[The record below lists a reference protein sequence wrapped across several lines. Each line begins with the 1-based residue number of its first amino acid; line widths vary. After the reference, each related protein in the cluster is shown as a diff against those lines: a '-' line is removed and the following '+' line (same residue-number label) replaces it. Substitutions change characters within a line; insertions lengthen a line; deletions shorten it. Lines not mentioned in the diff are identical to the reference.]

1 VIKDLKMDVVHLAR
15 YSSRAGT
22 VSAET
27 MPDDIQEE
35 EKWRRFRLLEDFQEG
50 ISAEINRT
58 YLGKQIKVL
67 FEDQKGKRWRG
78 RTPTNKLVFIDS
90 EKDLLGRIEEVRI
103 TRSGAWS
110 MTGELA

>member
-1 VIKDLKMDVVHLAR
+1 MLDWHGRHRGFPGESEEQFGHTVDVIKDLKMDVVHLAR

-58 YLGKQIKVL
+58 YLGKQIKSA
-67 FEDQKGKRWRG
+67 FRRSKR
-78 RTPTNKLVFIDS
+78 K
-90 EKDLLGRIEEVRI
+90 
-103 TRSGAWS
+103 A
-110 MTGELA
+110 LAG